1 MSFEED
7 VKKLNLKSV
16 TVGSIIAAFGLLVA
30 LAWKDL
36 IQNVLNIF
44 LPPNNNLF
52 YQLVATVILTLVS
65 IFFGYFLFKFSQ
77 KSISDTFRRKGY
89 RYRRLVDKIKVKA
102 I

>member
-7 VKKLNLKSV
+7 VKKLDLKSV

-30 LAWKDL
+30 LSWKDL
-36 IQNVLNIF
+36 IQSVLNTF

-52 YQLVATVILTLVS
+52 YQLVATVVLTLVS
-65 IFFGYFLFKFSQ
+65 VFFGYLLFKFSQ
-77 KSISDTFRRKGY
+77 KSITDPFRRGGY
-89 RYRRLVDKIKVKA
+89 RYRRLMDKIKVKA